1 MKKFKFLS
9 IEDLESLPLKED
21 EKDAESADLA
31 RWLSFGRFSWIVQMK
46 GKGSA
51 GLQVRA
57 DECTVEAGALCFYAI
72 VSNKEERALVCAF
85 PPNEWK
91 SSKIISMIDGYPTHT
106 RGLEED

>member
-9 IEDLESLPLKED
+9 IEDLENLPLMED

-57 DECTVEAGALCFYAI
+57 DECTVEAGALCFF
-72 VSNKEERALVCAF
+72 SKEERALVCAF
-85 PPNEWK
+85 SPGEWK